1 MKVGDEKM
9 ELIGLKKCSTC
20 REVEKILNIN
30 NIQYTYRE
38 INIDNPNADEL
49 KKWYLKSGENS
60 TKKLVNTSGMK
71 YKELGLKDKWD
82 QLDQVSQFDLLAT
95 DGMLVKRP
103 ILLTDEGDIYIGA
116 AVKKY
121 LATLV

>member
-1 MKVGDEKM
+1 M

-20 REVEKILNIN
+20 REVEEILNIN

-38 INIDNPNADEL
+38 INVDNPNADEL
-49 KKWYLKSGENS
+49 EKWYLESGENS

-116 AVKKY
+116 TVKKY
-121 LATLV
+121 LATLA